1 MPKVLKQFIPF
12 NKDGNSES
20 INNKRESVSTNTEAT
35 MALEDEERSSISE
48 NGEQF
53 PPDREYT
60 IPDNGDDEE
69 DYGYGDASPD
79 IAIRKKARTRRP
91 SSMRRGST
99 DSCVSNESGM
109 SELSIQSAQTCPEG
123 MMGRRSSLKMPG
135 RSRRAS
141 IQISGEIEISLP
153 GHDQPVTRRTSISF
167 NETVK
172 VKRVAPVHELTEEPE
187 ELWFQDDEYDK
198 IRRKSFKI
206 VDKFVQGEKIEGKK
220 LCTRGLESILNHENR
235 TNAKVDA
242 WESVLNEQHMQRE
255 DGNYDDEYLSKVYKF
270 STRRS
275 SNEAKERANQDEA
288 DVQKYL
294 QSTRR
299 ICRRLT
305 IS

>member
-12 NKDGNSES
+12 NKNGHSES
-20 INNKRESVSTNTEAT
+20 KNSRESVSTSTEAT
-35 MALEDEERSSISE
+35 MAMEDEEQSSISE

-60 IPDNGDDEE
+60 IPDNGGDE

-79 IAIRKKARTRRP
+79 IALRKKARSSLSRR
-91 SSMRRGST
+91 SSIRRGST
-99 DSCVSNESGM
+99 DSVVSNESGM
-109 SELSIQSAQTCPEG
+109 SGTTIESAQTCPEG

-153 GHDQPVTRRTSISF
+153 GHDQPVRRRTSISF

-172 VKRVAPVHELTEEPE
+172 VKRVAPVHELTDEPE

-235 TNAKVDA
+235 TNAKVEA

-255 DGNYDDEYLSKVYKF
+255 DGNFDDEYLSKVYKF